1 MEYVDELKNFKEL
14 YNMFI
19 YKAEA
24 SVFLDTVKNLHLK
37 DFREIFE
44 ERKVQENA

>member
-1 MEYVDELKNFKEL
+1 MEYVDELKSFEEL

-24 SVFLDTVKNLHLK
+24 SVFLNTVKKLHLK
-37 DFREIFE
+37 DQYM
-44 ERKVQENA
+44 K